1 LVLPVGTAPVELGV
15 EPELPGVV
23 PVADG
28 VEPELPGVDVPVDP
42 EDGVEPELPGVVPV
56 ADGVE
61 PELPGVDVPVDPE
74 DGVEPEL
81 PGVVPVADGV
91 EPELPGVGA
100 GVTTTAVAFTGVVA
114 TVTKVTTAAFFA
126 AAGVDPDFPGAA
138 DEPPPELL
146 FEFEAITVH

>member
-1 LVLPVGTAPVELGV
+1 LVLPVGTDPPVLGV
-15 EPELPGVV
+15 EPELPGVA
-23 PVADG
+23 PVADGVEPELPGVAPVAGG

-42 EDGVEPELPGVVPV
+42 EDGEEL
-56 ADGVE
+56 E
-61 PELPGVDVPVDPE
+61 FPGVDVPVDPE
-74 DGVEPEL
+74 DGAEPEL
-81 PGVVPVADGV
+81 PGD
-91 EPELPGVGA
+91 GA

-138 DEPPPELL
+138 DDPPPELL